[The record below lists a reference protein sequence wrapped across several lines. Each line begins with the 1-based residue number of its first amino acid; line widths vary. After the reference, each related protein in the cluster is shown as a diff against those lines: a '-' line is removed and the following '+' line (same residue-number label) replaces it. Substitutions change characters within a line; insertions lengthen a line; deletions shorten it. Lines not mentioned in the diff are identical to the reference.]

1 MKVDGF
7 KKAWSTFPHSLQQG
21 TCLATLLKNFFLTFP
36 SFFILPSSLTFPSF
50 PTLFVSIPLPIYH
63 HPARFG
69 VQQSVSEPPLL
80 GVMLRGHFVPGLQKY
95 VAFHNIIQPHLFIL
109 FHLLTLYNSSD
120 KINSSRRIN
129 AYTEDRESSI
139 SPCPPVSYIKFCV
152 LLSMLPAVTETISS
166 RGDTR
171 ESRLGNSRSYG
182 APRSLVRHFFS
193 SDIFSR
199 RIPLLIRYFF
209 SSNTSSH
216 LIHLLISYLFSS
228 YNFSGI
234 LLKVSLP

>member
-166 RGDTR
+166 RGEFIAPERADWAIPGPTGPR
-171 ESRLGNSRSYG
+171 ALSSVTSSRPISFLDAY
-182 APRSLVRHFFS
+182 HFS
-193 SDIFSR
+193 SDTSSR
-199 RIPLLIRYFF
+199 LIPLLISYI
-209 SSNTSSH
+209 SSSHTSSH
-216 LIHLLISYLFSS
+216 PITFL
-228 YNFSGI
+228 
-234 LLKVSLP
+234 VSF